1 MKFWVST
8 FSTFLLVKS
17 AMASSGA
24 GHDVHG
30 GDSHGIPTVVYYQAL
45 NVAIILVATAIFGR
59 KSIASFFAGKKDG
72 FLKAQEKAQGVLRSA
87 EEEYQQMKERHDKL
101 LMNKEESIA
110 KATADANDLRAQII
124 RDAEAL
130 AQKLRNEAQI
140 SSKLEIERAK
150 HELKEQLI
158 RDAFELSKRD
168 LGSKATSADQKKLQD
183 DFISK
188 VQVVQ

>member
-8 FSTFLLVKS
+8 LSTFIIVNS
-17 AMASSGA
+17 AVASSGG

-45 NVAIILVATAIFGR
+45 NVAIILIAAVVFGK
-59 KSIASFFAGKKDG
+59 KSIAAFFAGKKEG

-101 LMNKEESIA
+101 LMNRDESIA
-110 KATADANDLRAQII
+110 KATADANDLRAQIV

-130 AQKLRNEAQI
+130 AQKLNNEAHL